1 MILPEILREDFM
13 DEVVRIVL
21 IHLNFFED
29 DSPHAASILDGEDWV
44 QHQIAQDIYRNRQVF
59 VENLNVEAD
68 ALLCRERIHVAA
80 DGVNLARDL
89 FCCTI
94 PSPFKN
100 HVLNEMR
107 NTIPLRILIARTGLN
122 PYSDRSRADMLHLL
136 GDHRQ
141 PVRQDFTTNVSKLFN
156 HGLPKALRQKRSV
169 GTALLFSHTRR
180 AAWMQ
185 SSGIEINN
193 LAKIRKNHSNTSPR
207 NATHQDGLKSY
218 GVL

>member
-29 DSPHAASILDGEDWV
+29 DSPLAANILDGEDWV

-59 VENLNVEAD
+59 VENLNVQAD
-68 ALLCRERIHVAA
+68 ASLCRERIHVAA
-80 DGVNLARDL
+80 DGINLARDL

-122 PYSDRSRADMLHLL
+122 PYSDRRRPDMLHRL
-136 GDHRQ
+136 GDHSQ
-141 PVRQDFTTNVSKLFN
+141 PVRQDFPTNVSKFFN
-156 HGLPKALRQKRSV
+156 HGIPKRLGNKRTV
-169 GTALLFSHTRR
+169 GYPHFYSTIRGEPR
-180 AAWMQ
+180 
-185 SSGIEINN
+185 GCKV
-193 LAKIRKNHSNTSPR
+193 LA
-207 NATHQDGLKSY
+207 LKSIT
-218 GVL
+218 